1 MLLSSYLTGRCARL
15 ASTDGSFT
23 AYCPDGHWDDGVYHD
38 IYTGASCISV
48 FTALG
53 RHSC

>member
-1 MLLSSYLTGRCARL
+1 MLLLLLTTGRCARL

-23 AYCPDGHWDDGVYHD
+23 AYCPNGHWDNGVYHD